1 MLVGNVYYVT
11 SSYNETKFKALLEKQ
26 LSKNSAS
33 LPGTELVEQAIAAF
47 LACEDQ
53 SVSDNAMTTFKQ
65 NLKTIEYKDHRKY
78 FGDEVVG
85 NPLDAVKA
93 YNQLVVMYM
102 LS

>member
-11 SSYNETKFKALLEKQ
+11 SCYNETKFKALLEKQ
-26 LSKNSAS
+26 LSKNAATPPS
-33 LPGTELVEQAIAAF
+33 TELVEQAIAAY
-47 LACEDQ
+47 LACEDEG
-53 SVSDNAMTTFKQ
+53 VSDTAVSTFKQ
-65 NLKTIEYKDHRKY
+65 NLKNLEYNDHRTY
-78 FGDEVVG
+78 LGDKVVG